1 MARDP
6 MVDTIFSHFTP
17 RYLATGV
24 DPNDLDRLKA
34 RIDRWADWCRIW
46 SEEAKRHE
54 QHGAGE
60 ASKGRRVTAAES
72 YLRAAIYYHYGKH
85 LFAKPPQEF
94 QAAHDNML
102 RCYSLAAADTDP
114 PMQRLEVP
122 FAGARLHGWL
132 RVPRV
137 AGKPPVAIILPGLDA
152 CKEELHAW
160 SDAFLRRGL
169 ATLTLDGPGQG
180 ETSFTLPIST
190 AWGKAIG
197 AVIDAVEATFPVLRG
212 TIRDY
217 GTLKRRPF
225 LRYFAEDNRPQT
237 RLDRDAGNGMAG
249 YTVPAVLGTAKL
261 GALPLDIVP
270 MYFELDGSFPNH
282 EANPLEPD
290 RKSTRLNSSHT

>member
-85 LFAKPPQEF
+85 LFAQPPQEF

-122 FAGARLHGWL
+122 FAGAKLHGWL

-137 AGKPPVAIILPGLDA
+137 AGKPPV
-152 CKEELHAW
+152 E
-160 SDAFLRRGL
+160 
-169 ATLTLDGPGQG
+169 
-180 ETSFTLPIST
+180 
-190 AWGKAIG
+190 IG
-197 AVIDAVEATFPVLRG
+197 RAHV
-212 TIRDY
+212 
-217 GTLKRRPF
+217 
-225 LRYFAEDNRPQT
+225 
-237 RLDRDAGNGMAG
+237 
-249 YTVPAVLGTAKL
+249 
-261 GALPLDIVP
+261 
-270 MYFELDGSFPNH
+270 
-282 EANPLEPD
+282 
-290 RKSTRLNSSHT
+290 